1 LDEALKL
8 KKATYHLW
16 TFTISKMISSLGSNV
31 LGFGIS
37 LYILAM
43 TGSATSFA
51 VNMICSIVPRTLLAP
66 IAGMMADKYSKK
78 PIILIA
84 QACTVLT
91 MGGLLTY
98 SSIFGMSVTAIY
110 ITTAIYSITSTFIG
124 ITFSSSIANL
134 VDGERLQKA
143 TSFNQASLSVAAIG
157 GPALGGMMY
166 GFVSIEVFLIIHM
179 AAYATA
185 FLLEATMDFKL
196 YSKKED
202 KSDGDKENFLQS
214 FKEGF
219 RYLKTKRVVSIIIWV
234 ALWINFFFSALNVGG
249 TYVLVELLH
258 VNSRHI
264 GIIEASG
271 AVGMLIASIYFA
283 TRKQVKYPLLFSKR
297 FILLMAISL
306 GLMTIP
312 LWIEFSYIL
321 IVIFYIAIFISFSV
335 FGVFTNTPIGV
346 MMQTEVEEEYRGRV
360 FGILETMAMAMMPL
374 GTMLFGVLF
383 DKFPA
388 QWILLGSSSTLI
400 VITLYMLRS
409 SVLKEAYPELAK
421 VTNSI
426 KLIEKIQ
433 QP

>member
-1 LDEALKL
+1 MDEALKL

-196 YSKKED
+196 YSKKEG

-383 DKFPA
+383 DKLPA

-426 KLIEKIQ
+426 KFTEKIQ

>member
-1 LDEALKL
+1 MDEALKL

-196 YSKKED
+196 YSKKKVKVMEI
-202 KSDGDKENFLQS
+202 KRTFYKA
-214 FKEGF
+214 
-219 RYLKTKRVVSIIIWV
+219 LKK
-234 ALWINFFFSALNVGG
+234 
-249 TYVLVELLH
+249 
-258 VNSRHI
+258 
-264 GIIEASG
+264 
-271 AVGMLIASIYFA
+271 
-283 TRKQVKYPLLFSKR
+283 
-297 FILLMAISL
+297 
-306 GLMTIP
+306 GLDI
-312 LWIEFSYIL
+312 
-321 IVIFYIAIFISFSV
+321 
-335 FGVFTNTPIGV
+335 
-346 MMQTEVEEEYRGRV
+346 
-360 FGILETMAMAMMPL
+360 
-374 GTMLFGVLF
+374 
-383 DKFPA
+383 
-388 QWILLGSSSTLI
+388 
-400 VITLYMLRS
+400 
-409 SVLKEAYPELAK
+409 
-421 VTNSI
+421 
-426 KLIEKIQ
+426 
-433 QP
+433 

>member
-1 LDEALKL
+1 
-8 KKATYHLW
+8 
-16 TFTISKMISSLGSNV
+16 
-31 LGFGIS
+31 
-37 LYILAM
+37 M

-51 VNMICSIVPRTLLAP
+51 VNMICSIIPRTLLAP

-78 PIILIA
+78 PIILTA

-124 ITFSSSIANL
+124 ITFSSSIASL

-185 FLLEATMDFKL
+185 FILEATMDFKL

-202 KSDGDKENFLQS
+202 KSEGDKESFLQN
-214 FKEGF
+214 FKEGY
-219 RYLKTKRVVSIIIWV
+219 RYLKTKRVVSIIIWA
-234 ALWINFFFSALNVGG
+234 ALWINFFFAALNVGG
-249 TYVLVELLH
+249 TYVLVQLLH
-258 VNSRHI
+258 VNSRHV
-264 GIIEASG
+264 GIIDASG
-271 AVGMLIASIYFA
+271 AVGMLVASIYFA

-297 FILLMAISL
+297 SILLMAISL

-312 LWIEFSYIL
+312 LWIDFPYIG
-321 IVIFYIAIFISFSV
+321 IVIFYITIFISFSV
-335 FGVFTNTPIGV
+335 LGVFTNTPIGV

-360 FGILETMAMAMMPL
+360 FGILETMAGAMMPL
-374 GTMLFGVLF
+374 GTLLFGLLF
-383 DKFPA
+383 DKFPHSGSCSA
-388 QWILLGSSSTLI
+388 QVVSLLS
-400 VITLYMLRS
+400 
-409 SVLKEAYPELAK
+409 
-421 VTNSI
+421 
-426 KLIEKIQ
+426 
-433 QP
+433 

>member
-1 LDEALKL
+1 MDEALKL

-51 VNMICSIVPRTLLAP
+51 VNMICSIIPRTLLAP

-124 ITFSSSIANL
+124 ITFSSSIASL

-202 KSDGDKENFLQS
+202 KSEGHKESFLQS

-297 FILLMAISL
+297 SILLMAISL

-312 LWIEFSYIL
+312 LWIEFSYIW
-321 IVIFYIAIFISFSV
+321 IVIFYITIFISFSV

-374 GTMLFGVLF
+374 GTLLFGLLF
-383 DKFPA
+383 DKLPA
-388 QWILLGSSSTLI
+388 QWILLGSSGILI

-409 SVLKEAYPELAK
+409 NVLKEAYPELAK
-421 VTNSI
+421 ETNSI
-426 KLIEKIQ
+426 KFTEKIQ